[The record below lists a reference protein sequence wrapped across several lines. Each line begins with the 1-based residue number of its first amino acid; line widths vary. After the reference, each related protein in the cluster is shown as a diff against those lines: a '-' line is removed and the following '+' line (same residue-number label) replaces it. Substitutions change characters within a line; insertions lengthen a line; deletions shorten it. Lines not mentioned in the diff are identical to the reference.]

1 MTAYIRRDTEMDIRA
16 ALRAL
21 PVVVVTGPRQSGKTM
36 FLQKDAVFRDR
47 RYVTLD
53 DHESLMAARR
63 DPAAFLSG
71 TEPIIIDEAQ
81 KCPEL
86 FPAVKRAVDKD
97 RRPGRFVVS
106 GSADFALMSSVGESL
121 AGRSVSFELPPFSR
135 RERLRQIDSVPFIT
149 RFFDASESIPEAS
162 APRVTDEE
170 ILLGGFPSVVTG
182 EATRPD
188 LWFRGYTETYVERD
202 VRQHAQVADLTAF
215 RTLLELLALRTGSL
229 LNQSEVGRDAKLSA
243 STVSRWSS
251 VMETSYGVRRLPP
264 YLWSKASRLVKTP
277 KLYICDSGLAAWL
290 TRVDEIAVG
299 SAGRLRGPPVET
311 FVAAN
316 LRAILAARRPDLG
329 LSFWNVQGR
338 HEVDFVVHGPK
349 RAIGIEVKA
358 SARIDDKDTS
368 GLEAFLASTPT
379 AAAGVLAYLG
389 DHAYALGKRLF
400 AVPISQLLG

>member
-1 MTAYIRRDTEMDIRA
+1 M
-16 ALRAL
+16 
-21 PVVVVTGPRQSGKTM
+21 VNGPRQSGKTT
-36 FLQKDAVFRDR
+36 FLQKDAVIRDR
-47 RYVTLD
+47 RYVILD

-63 DPAAFLSG
+63 DPAAFVSG
-71 TEPIIIDEAQ
+71 PEPIIIDEAQ

-97 RRPGRFVVS
+97 RRPGRFVLS
-106 GSADFALMSSVGESL
+106 GSANFALMTSVGESL
-121 AGRSVSFELPPFSR
+121 AGRAVSFELPPFSR
-135 RERLRQIDSVPFIT
+135 RERLRRIDSEPFILGL
-149 RFFDASESIPEAS
+149 FAAPESIPEAR
-162 APRVTDEE
+162 APRLTDAE

-188 LWFRGYTETYVERD
+188 LWFRGYTETYIERD
-202 VRQHAQVADLTAF
+202 VRQLAQVADLTAF

-243 STVSRWSS
+243 STVSRWSG
-251 VMETSYGVRRLPP
+251 VMETSYVLRRLPP
-264 YLWSKASRLVKTP
+264 FLRSKASRLVKMP
-277 KLYICDSGLAAWL
+277 KVYVSDSGLAAWL
-290 TRVDEIAVG
+290 TRVDDISVG
-299 SAGRLRGPPVET
+299 SAERLRGPLIET

-316 LRAILAARRPDLG
+316 LHAILAARRPGLG
-329 LSFWNVQGR
+329 LSYWNVQGR
-338 HEVDFVVHGPK
+338 HEVDFVIHGPK

-400 AVPISQLLG
+400 AVPIAQLLS